1 MDKNKKRLLRMVQQ
15 YEFAVI
21 EANLY
26 LDTHPDDQEAIQYF
40 QNARR
45 HLQEHLAEYEEKYGK
60 IAAADGDKKR
70 WAWVDEPWPWQM
82 EG

>member
-1 MDKNKKRLLRMVQQ
+1 MEENKKKLLREIQQ
-15 YEFAVI
+15 CNFALV

-26 LDTHPDDQEAIQYF
+26 LDTHPEDQEAIQYF
-40 QNARR
+40 KKAQKR
-45 HLQEHLAEYEEKYGK
+45 LSGHLAEFEEKYGK
-60 IAAADGDKKR
+60 ISANTDGKLR